1 MKLFLTLFFTGIL
14 SFINLAEATPNKK
27 VLISQVIEHPALD
40 ATTQGIID
48 GLAEA
53 GYKKGETLDIRVE
66 SAQANGALA
75 GQIASKF
82 VTQDPS
88 IVVGVGTL
96 TAQSFAKYASEGK
109 VKLVFATVTD
119 PLGAGL
125 VKSLKNPGNNT
136 SGVSNFVSLGPQ
148 LSLFKKLQPNL
159 KKIGILYNS
168 GEVNSIHIVKQLEDL
183 CPKLGLT
190 LIKQTVSKTA
200 DVSQA
205 ATKLAQNVDA
215 ILISNDNTAL
225 GALPNIIKAAQ
236 NAKIPVYVSDTDAV
250 EQGALAALGPNQYE
264 VGKQAGKMVVRILQ
278 GADINS
284 QPVEFPSK
292 TELYINLDTASQI
305 GLSIPKDVLKKASKV
320 ISSKKP

>member
-1 MKLFLTLFFTGIL
+1 MKLFLTLFLLGISTL
-14 SFINLAEATPNKK
+14 GNFAEAKLSKK
-27 VLISQVIEHPALD
+27 VLISQVIEHPALN

-48 GLAEA
+48 ALAEA
-53 GYKKGETLDIRVE
+53 GYKKGETLELRVE

-75 GQIASKF
+75 GQISSKF

-96 TAQSFAKYASEGK
+96 SAQSLAKYAAEGK
-109 VKLVFATVTD
+109 AKLVFATVTD

-125 VKSLKNPGNNT
+125 VKSLKNPGKNT
-136 SGVSNFVSLGPQ
+136 SGVSNFVALEPQ
-148 LSLFKKLQPNL
+148 LALFKKIQPSL
-159 KKIGILYNS
+159 KTLGIIYNS
-168 GEVNSIHIVKQLEDL
+168 GELNSIHIVKQLEDL

-190 LIKQTVSKTA
+190 LVKQTINKTA

-215 ILISNDNTAL
+215 IFISNDNTAL
-225 GALPNIIKAAQ
+225 GALPNIIKVAK
-236 NAKIPVYVSDTDAV
+236 NVKIPVYVSDTDAV

-264 VGKQAGKMVVRILQ
+264 VGKQAGQMIVRILQ
-278 GADINS
+278 GADINT
-284 QPVEFPSK
+284 QPAEFPSK

-305 GLSIPKDVLKKASKV
+305 GLSIPKEVLKKASKV
-320 ISSKKP
+320 ISSKKS